1 MSINLRTELIK
12 RQALVTQTISEI
24 EKKLKA
30 SPEGRISIKH
40 RKNTFHYYHEGLE
53 SGMKYL
59 NMDNAELI
67 KKLIQKNYLEN
78 VLKAAKLESS
88 AIQKSL
94 EIYPEAVMEEIFDSL
109 TPERKKLAKPIV
121 LSDEEYANK
130 WLAQPYK
137 RKPSN
142 KDNTFVTLKGD
153 HVRSKSELVIADRL
167 WANGIPYKYECPL
180 LVGNEII
187 HPDFSILR
195 MSDRKIV
202 YLEHCGKMDDP
213 NYTEDMVKRVNLY
226 SQEKIFQGDRLFFSF
241 ESSTTPLNTDV
252 LDDMIR
258 TNFI

>member
-1 MSINLRTELIK
+1 MALNIAIKQRYEMITKTAESIK
-12 RQALVTQTISEI
+12 
-24 EKKLKA
+24 KKLKKL
-30 SPEGRISIKH
+30 PEGRIVVKH
-40 RKNTFHYYHEGLE
+40 RNNNTRFYLVDKGNAA
-53 SGMKYL
+53 KYL
-59 NMDNAELI
+59 NKSDAKLI
-67 KKLIQKNYLEN
+67 EDLIQKNYLEE
-78 VLKAAKLESS
+78 VLSTAEQEAVALRKALEHYP
-88 AIQKSL
+88 AVVAE
-94 EIYPEAVMEEIFDSL
+94 EIYSTL
-109 TPERKKLAKPIV
+109 SSERQAIAKPIV

-137 RKPSN
+137 RKSSN
-142 KDNTFVTLKGD
+142 KDYTFVTLKGD

>member
-1 MSINLRTELIK
+1 MALNIAIK
-12 RQALVTQTISEI
+12 QRYEMITKTAECIK
-24 EKKLKA
+24 KKLKKL
-30 SPEGRISIKH
+30 PEGRIVVKH
-40 RKNTFHYYHEGLE
+40 RNNNKRFYLVDKGNAA
-53 SGMKYL
+53 KYL
-59 NMDNAELI
+59 NKSDAKLI
-67 KKLIQKNYLEN
+67 EDLIQKDYLEE
-78 VLKAAKLESS
+78 VLSTAEQEAVALRRALEHYP
-88 AIQKSL
+88 AVVAE
-94 EIYPEAVMEEIFDSL
+94 EIYSTL
-109 TPERKKLAKPIV
+109 SSERQAIAKPIV

-130 WLAQPYK
+130 WLAKPYK
-137 RKPSN
+137 RKSSN
-142 KDNTFVTLKGD
+142 KDYTFVTLKGD

>member
-1 MSINLRTELIK
+1 MALNMAIKQRYEMITKTAESIK
-12 RQALVTQTISEI
+12 
-24 EKKLKA
+24 KKLKKL
-30 SPEGRISIKH
+30 PEGRIAVKH
-40 RKNTFHYYHEGLE
+40 RNNNTRFYLVDKGTAA
-53 SGMKYL
+53 KYL
-59 NMDNAELI
+59 NKSDAKLI
-67 KKLIQKNYLEN
+67 EDLIQKNYLEE
-78 VLKAAKLESS
+78 VLSTAEQEAVALRKVLEHYP
-88 AIQKSL
+88 AVVAE
-94 EIYPEAVMEEIFDSL
+94 EIYSTL
-109 TPERKKLAKPIV
+109 SSERQAIAKPIV

-137 RKPSN
+137 RKSSN
-142 KDNTFVTLKGD
+142 KDYTFVTLKGD

>member
-1 MSINLRTELIK
+1 MALNMAIKQRYEMITKTAESIK
-12 RQALVTQTISEI
+12 
-24 EKKLKA
+24 KKLKKL
-30 SPEGRISIKH
+30 PEGRIVVKH
-40 RKNTFHYYHEGLE
+40 RNNNTRFYLLDKGNAA
-53 SGMKYL
+53 KYL
-59 NMDNAELI
+59 NKSDAKLI
-67 KKLIQKNYLEN
+67 EDLIQKNYLEE
-78 VLKAAKLESS
+78 VLCTAEQEAVALRKALEHYP
-88 AIQKSL
+88 AVVAE
-94 EIYPEAVMEEIFDSL
+94 EIYSTL
-109 TPERKKLAKPIV
+109 SSERQAIAKPIV

-137 RKPSN
+137 RKSSN
-142 KDNTFVTLKGD
+142 KDYRFVTLKGD